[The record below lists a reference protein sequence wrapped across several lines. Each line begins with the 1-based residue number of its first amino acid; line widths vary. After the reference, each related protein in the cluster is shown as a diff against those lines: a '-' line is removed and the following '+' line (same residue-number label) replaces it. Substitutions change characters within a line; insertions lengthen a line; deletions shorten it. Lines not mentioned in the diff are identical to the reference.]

1 MHPMPEFFEPSGNL
15 FGWRVALR
23 QGSFGQ
29 GNRSHRDYRGEI
41 RATETELRCWRGWS
55 SSFLRGDIGFIS
67 ANQNPLVAVLG
78 HIREHKVQIGRP
90 LYEGLGR
97 FAPLVNGT
105 LLGVLEL
112 GTSL

>member
-29 GNRSHRDYRGEI
+29 GNRSHRDYRGE
-41 RATETELRCWRGWS
+41 
-55 SSFLRGDIGFIS
+55 
-67 ANQNPLVAVLG
+67 LG
-78 HIREHKVQIGRP
+78 HIREHKMQIGRP

-112 GTSL
+112 GNSL